1 MKIKELNRE
10 ENDMIQLFFE
20 LFPKWKEPIY
30 KQICNSRIERYNNM
44 SNYSTY
50 FFLSGKAEPL
60 NIKSKMPVEI
70 ILGNI
75 QIPNECILN
84 TGIFNIIS
92 PCTFLTLEND
102 VIALRLYFNNG
113 IIEELEMYNIAGYKI
128 NLSMCK
134 SKKRTYIVHE
144 RTIKDR
150 LTIKSQ

>member
-1 MKIKELNRE
+1 
-10 ENDMIQLFFE
+10 
-20 LFPKWKEPIY
+20 
-30 KQICNSRIERYNNM
+30 
-44 SNYSTY
+44 
-50 FFLSGKAEPL
+50 
-60 NIKSKMPVEI
+60 MPVEI

>member
-1 MKIKELNRE
+1 MSYFQNGKNQFTNKYAIQELK
-10 ENDMIQLFFE
+10 DIIICQII
-20 LFPKWKEPIY
+20 PPI
-30 KQICNSRIERYNNM
+30 
-44 SNYSTY
+44 